1 MNLQVVA
8 EKAGVSVATVS
19 RVINNRPGVARDKVE
34 RVRSV
39 IKKMNFVPRTRS
51 SSTMPSMAP
60 DGLKYGNVAVIV
72 FGKGHFSAAE
82 LFVKQLEPICK
93 GLALNGISPVVCMG
107 AESVDDMPPVL
118 QRKMVDGILLF
129 GQLNEDMQQFLE
141 GIPTFWMTSHHEG
154 ARTMIL
160 SGNREIGEL
169 AAEYCHRKE
178 CKRVL
183 AISSAMGSEV
193 YESRQQAF
201 IRHAQDLGMKGK
213 VLVGGLST
221 GLDVSLQNL
230 IHQHSEAIKGVDA
243 LFFPSDRLA
252 ALAHPV
258 LRRGGIFSA
267 KKAPTLISCGGE
279 KNYLTGLDPRPVSV
293 DMCADLIGKQAVEQI
308 LWRMRNPNEKRQV
321 SVVIHPEL
329 SE

>member
-19 RVINNRPGVARDKVE
+19 RVINNRPGVSRDKVE

-39 IKKMNFVPRTRS
+39 IKEMDFVPRTRA

-72 FGKGHFSAAE
+72 VGEGHFSAAE
-82 LFVKQLEPICK
+82 LFVNQLQPICK

-107 AESVDDMPPVL
+107 AESVDEMPPVL
-118 QRKMVDGILLF
+118 QKKMIDGILLF
-129 GQLNEDMQQFLE
+129 GQLNEELQQFFE
-141 GIPTFWMTSHHEG
+141 GVPTFWMTSHQEG

-178 CKRVL
+178 CKKVL
-183 AISSAMGSEV
+183 AISSTMGSEV
-193 YESRQQAF
+193 YESRHQAF
-201 IRHAQDLGMKGK
+201 LRYARDLGMDSDL
-213 VLVGGLST
+213 LVGGPASDLEES
-221 GLDVSLQNL
+221 VQNL
-230 IHQHSEAIKGVDA
+230 VRENAKMVAGMDA

-252 ALAHPV
+252 AFVHPV
-258 LRRGGIFSA
+258 LRKSGVFDGE
-267 KKAPTLISCGGE
+267 KVPVLISCGGE
-279 KNYLTGLDPRPVSV
+279 KNYLAGLDPRPVSV
-293 DMCADLIGKQAVEQI
+293 DMCADLIGQQAVEQI
-308 LWRMRNPNEKRQV
+308 LWRIRNPNEKRQV